1 MYIVRYAN
9 DGHIPL
15 NTGKKYKKG
24 QVVLDECYDELLGVQ
39 VTNQDKSAWEGS
51 IKVSTDNKMSY
62 MGMKC
67 VDCTGKVNTTEHIT
81 VDGDHNANGH
91 AKCLNGIDGNVC
103 NLVVADDEPDVNEV
117 EAKSLADKL
126 GNGPKGGFTT
136 DADQDAAQ
144 QVHKKKNSN

>member
-1 MYIVRYAN
+1 M
-9 DGHIPL
+9 
-15 NTGKKYKKG
+15 
-24 QVVLDECYDELLGVQ
+24 LDECYDELLGVQ
-39 VTNQDKSAWEGS
+39 VTNQDESAWEGS

-117 EAKSLADKL
+117 EAI
-126 GNGPKGGFTT
+126 GNGPKGFTT
-136 DADQDAAQ
+136 DADQDAAR
-144 QVHKKKNSN
+144 QVHKKSSN